1 VLLKSFEKVVTLEQ
15 FGESHADRGA
25 SRVSELGVPECR
37 DRLVSERLNMVSVIM
52 LVPMPTYFVSVFQKE
67 VRSVLVLVE
76 NLCWYEPGRANLVFH
91 LNPKEGIALAPSQ
104 KAGRIHVVK

>member
-1 VLLKSFEKVVTLEQ
+1 VLIKSFEKVIALEQ

-25 SRVSELGVPECR
+25 SRGSEVGVPKSR

-52 LVPMPTYFVSVFQKE
+52 LVPMPTYLVSVLQKK
-67 VRSVLVLVE
+67 VRGVFVLVE
-76 NLCWYEPGRANLVFH
+76 NLCWYEPGRVNLVLH
-91 LNPKEGIALAPSQ
+91 LNPKERIALAPSQ